1 MRLILCI
8 FLLSRV
14 CNIAAQDATL
24 TTPVRSA
31 DAYTKPYPGL
41 TDPIALKAFQEGRT
55 LFRQVWT
62 TQSGEEHRF
71 SGLGPLYSRFSCIAC
86 HLGNGRGF
94 APDGPAQSM
103 KTMLVRLSV
112 HDPLQGTLL
121 PHPVYGEQLNEFGIP
136 GVTGEGLAHISYK
149 AITVKL
155 GDGETVQLRQ
165 PQLSFSQLAHGP
177 LGNVLTSAR
186 IAPAV
191 FGLGLLDNIPDTEI
205 LHQAQRRKP
214 KGIAGRPNLVW
225 DIAQQKVVIGKFG
238 WKANVPNLRQ
248 QIASAFHGD
257 LGITSSL
264 FPMENCT
271 PQQTGCLALPTQV
284 LPELSDQQLD
294 EIQFYLAALAV
305 PLPEA
310 PSQALQRGAA
320 LFKQAQCIECH
331 TDQLRTGQNA
341 SIALLNQRTIH
352 PYTDLLLHDMGEG
365 LADHRPEFVATG
377 SEWRTP
383 PLWGI
388 GLAKKV
394 HPDAGFLHDGRA
406 RTLEEAILW
415 HEGEGRTAKERYM
428 SFSKEER
435 ALLML
440 FLESL

>member
-1 MRLILCI
+1 MQPLLCV
-8 FLLSRV
+8 FLLSCV
-14 CNIAAQDATL
+14 CNVAAQDATL

-31 DAYTKPYPGL
+31 DAYTKPYAGL
-41 TDPIALKAFQEGRT
+41 NDPIALKAFQEGRT

-62 TQSGEEHRF
+62 VQGDDDHRF
-71 SGLGPLYSRFSCIAC
+71 SGLGPLYSRFSCVAC
-86 HLGNGRGF
+86 HPGNGRGF
-94 APDGPAQSM
+94 APDGPAQAM

-112 HDPLQGTLL
+112 QDPLQGIL

-136 GVTGEGLAHISYK
+136 GVTSEGVAHISYET
-149 AITVKL
+149 ITVTFD
-155 GDGETVQLRQ
+155 DGETVQLRQ
-165 PQLSFSQLAHGP
+165 PQLSFSELAYGL

-191 FGLGLLDNIPDTEI
+191 FGLGMLDNIPDSEI

-264 FPMENCT
+264 LPIENCT
-271 PQQTGCLALPTQV
+271 SHQAGCLAIPTQAM
-284 LPELSDQQLD
+284 PELSDQQLND
-294 EIQFYLAALAV
+294 IQFYLAALAV
-305 PLPEA
+305 PQPEA
-310 PSQALQRGAA
+310 SSQALQRGAT
-320 LFKQAQCIECH
+320 LFKQAQCMECH
-331 TDQLRTGQNA
+331 TDQLRTGQSA
-341 SIALLNQRTIH
+341 SIALLNQRTIR

-365 LADHRPEFVATG
+365 LADRRPDFTANG
-377 SEWRTP
+377 REWRTP

-406 RTLEEAILW
+406 RNLQEAILW
-415 HEGEGRTAKERYM
+415 HDGEGKTAKERYRN
-428 SFSKEER
+428 FSREER
-435 ALLML
+435 ALLLL